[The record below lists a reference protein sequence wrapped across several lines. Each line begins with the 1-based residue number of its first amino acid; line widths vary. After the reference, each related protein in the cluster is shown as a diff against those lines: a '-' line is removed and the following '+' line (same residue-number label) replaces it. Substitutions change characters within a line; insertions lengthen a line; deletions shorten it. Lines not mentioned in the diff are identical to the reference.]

1 MLRRITVKKKTT
13 THELICGDALDAL
26 DMITKKSINL
36 VFADPPYN
44 IGKEFGPLTKQLSE
58 DQYLKWYEEW
68 IRKTHSVLT
77 EHGSVYLMAATQFMP
92 DIYLMARKLFHVLNS
107 IVWYY
112 DSSGLQAKKRFG
124 SLYEPIILCVKNKN
138 KYTFNYKDIVVPAR
152 TGAVRRLID
161 HRKKHPER
169 YSLTRNPG
177 NVWYFPRVRF
187 RMPEYLGHPSQKPE
201 LLLERVILTSSNT
214 SDFVLD
220 PFAGTFTTNAV
231 AAKLGRNS
239 IGIEVEP
246 SYFET
251 GMKRVEA
258 VAEGQPIAN
267 KNNHGRTPQAY
278 TLYQYGD
285 AEAGVL

>member
-1 MLRRITVKKKTT
+1 MSRITIKKKATS
-13 THELICGDALDAL
+13 HELICGDALEAL
-26 DMITKKSINL
+26 DGIPKSSIDL

-44 IGKEFGPLTKQLSE
+44 IGKEFGPLTRQLSE
-58 DQYLKWYEEW
+58 DQYVKWCDEW
-68 IRKTHSVLT
+68 IKKVHNVLA
-77 EHGSVYLMAATQFMP
+77 EDGSFYVMSATQFMP
-92 DIYLMARKLFHVLNS
+92 DIYLIARKMFHILNS

-112 DSSGLQAKKRFG
+112 DSSGVQAKKRFG
-124 SLYEPIILCVKNKN
+124 SLYEPILLCVKNEN

-161 HRKKHPER
+161 HRKKHPTR

-201 LLLERVILTSSNT
+201 LLLERVILTSTNA
-214 SDFVLD
+214 DDIVLD

-231 AAKLGRNS
+231 ALKLGRNS
-239 IGIEVEP
+239 IGIEIEP
-246 SYFET
+246 AYFEMGVNRLEDAT
-251 GMKRVEA
+251 ED
-258 VAEGQPIAN
+258 QLIAN
-267 KNNHGRTPQAY
+267 KNNHGRTPQAV

-285 AEAGVL
+285 ATAGIL